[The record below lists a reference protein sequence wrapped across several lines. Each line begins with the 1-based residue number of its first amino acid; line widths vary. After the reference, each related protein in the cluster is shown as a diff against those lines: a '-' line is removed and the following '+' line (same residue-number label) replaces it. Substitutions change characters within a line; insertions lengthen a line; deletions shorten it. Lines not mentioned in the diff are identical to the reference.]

1 MDWIKKHYEKI
12 TLALALLLLIASATI
27 LSLKVGALSKDI
39 QEAPRRTKTKGKPAQ
54 SINLGLYTNAIE
66 AVQQPPLWTNKP
78 MPMFIGPVPTI
89 SITSTAQTAA
99 AEGKLPVLAQVL
111 YVPFNLLFMAY
122 SGDGHNF
129 QLNFLTRSQTFM
141 VPEVGMEVAD
151 RFSKTGYIIK
161 KFEKKTVAVTEGGIT
176 KDKDVSELTVQH
188 EGDEPIVMVYGRIKA
203 GREPVAQI
211 LCGGSTL
218 YVRRAQ
224 VLNCADTTYNVV
236 DITPKQMIIIDAK
249 SGEKQII
256 PLSVPKQ

>member
-12 TLALALLLLIASATI
+12 TLALALLLLIASAAI
-27 LSLKVGALSKDI
+27 LSLKVEAISHEI
-39 QEAPRRTKTKGKPAQ
+39 QEAPIRTKMKGKPAQ
-54 SINLGLYTNAIE
+54 SINLGPYTNAIE
-66 AVQQPPLWTNKP
+66 AVQKPPLWTNKP
-78 MPMFIGPVPTI
+78 MPMFPGTVQKTSVI
-89 SITSTAQTAA
+89 STAQAAA

-122 SGDGHNF
+122 SGDGRNF
-129 QLNFLTRSQTFM
+129 QLNFLTRSQTYM

-151 RFSKTGYIIK
+151 RFSKTGYFIK
-161 KFEKKTVAVTEGGIT
+161 KFEKKTITVTEGGIT
-176 KDKDVSELTVQH
+176 KDKDVSELTLQH
-188 EGDEPIVMVYGRIKA
+188 EGDEPIVMVHGRIKL

-224 VLNCADTTYNVV
+224 VLNCEDMTYNVV
-236 DITPKQMIIIDAK
+236 DITPKQMIIIDVK

-256 PLSVPKQ
+256 PLSVPKR

>member
-27 LSLKVGALSKDI
+27 LSLKVGALSQEI

-54 SINLGLYTNAIE
+54 SINLGPYTNAIE
-66 AVQQPPLWTNKP
+66 SVQQPPLWTNKP
-78 MPMFIGPVPTI
+78 MPMFIGPVPI
-89 SITSTAQTAA
+89 SVTSTAQAPA

-161 KFEKKTVAVTEGGIT
+161 KFEKKTITVTEGGIT
-176 KDKDVSELTVQH
+176 KDKDVSELTLQH
-188 EGDEPIVMVYGRIKA
+188 EGDDPIVMVHGRIKA

-218 YVRRAQ
+218 YVRRGQ
-224 VLNCADTTYNVV
+224 PFSCVDTTYNVV
-236 DITPKQMIIIDAK
+236 DITPKQMIIIDVK

-256 PLSVPKQ
+256 PLSVPK